1 MSDEEFP
8 VASTTSREPSSDPD
22 RRAPGSLTRTLWE
35 SAEAIYA
42 KILEHPFLT
51 GLGDGTLEADQF
63 AGYLI
68 QDGHYI
74 RAYTQ
79 CLATLAGRAPNEASL
94 DMLVTHSAEAIAL
107 ESTLHAELLAALGR
121 AHLDPAHIPSSPT
134 TFAYASAL
142 LASCARDS
150 FLEGLAAVL
159 PCYWIYARVGH
170 YLGGVQSPNPVFA
183 RWIENYSGGVYDEAV
198 SEVLDCV
205 DELGL
210 AAGPSE
216 IERCIERYQR
226 GARYEWMFWDAAFRQ
241 ERWPV

>member
-1 MSDEEFP
+1 
-8 VASTTSREPSSDPD
+8 VVSTTSAEPNSDPAL
-22 RRAPGSLTRTLWE
+22 REPGSLTRVLWE
-35 SAEAIYA
+35 SAEPVYA

-51 GLGDGTLEADQF
+51 RLGDGTLEADQF

-74 RAYTQ
+74 RVYTQ

-94 DMLVTHSAEAIAL
+94 DMLVSHSAEAIAL
-107 ESTLHAELLAALGR
+107 ESTLHHELLEALERG
-121 AHLDPAHIPSSPT
+121 HLDPADIPASPT

-142 LASCARDS
+142 LASCSRDS

-170 YLGGVQSPNPVFA
+170 YLGGVESPHPVFA
-183 RWIENYSGGVYDEAV
+183 RWIENYSGGVYDTAV

-205 DELGL
+205 DDLGRG
-210 AAGPSE
+210 AGPAE
-216 IERCIERYQR
+216 VGRCIERYQR
-226 GARYEWMFWDAAFRQ
+226 GARYEWMFWDAAYRQ
-241 ERWPV
+241 EEWPV